1 MILGIIAIFDVI
13 WLITIWSTWT
23 SSDFIST
30 VWFQLRPW
38 RVIIMLLSIVNILL
52 KGATVVVIKMETK
65 NELPYQ
71 KMKND
76 QDKTKNLL

>member
-1 MILGIIAIFDVI
+1 
-13 WLITIWSTWT
+13 
-23 SSDFIST
+23 
-30 VWFQLRPW
+30 
-38 RVIIMLLSIVNILL
+38 MLLSIVNILL